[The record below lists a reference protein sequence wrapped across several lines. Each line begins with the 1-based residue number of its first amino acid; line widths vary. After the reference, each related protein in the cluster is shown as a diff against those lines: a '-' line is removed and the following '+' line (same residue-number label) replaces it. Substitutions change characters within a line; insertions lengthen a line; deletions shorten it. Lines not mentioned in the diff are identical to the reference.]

1 MRGGEVFSPFSLEV
15 YLLIIAI
22 LAGGKG
28 TRFGG
33 EKLLYPMLSDGKAL
47 IDVVYEKVSILGMPV
62 YIISGDDKKH
72 IYISRGYDVLVDNLL
87 IGPIGGILTALSYD
101 DALVVGGDM
110 PLIDEGLLKDII
122 RTGEYGK
129 KTVVPSHSGGLL
141 EPLCAL
147 YSRSIYDDM
156 KKYVKGGGRSIQYF
170 LKSSGSYVPYPVKD
184 LIPFYNIN
192 TKEDLK
198 NLTVYEDR

>member
-33 EKLLYPMLSDGKAL
+33 EKLLYPIFPEGKAL
-47 IDVVYEKVSILGMPV
+47 IDVVYEKVSALDMPV
-62 YIISGDDKKH
+62 YIITGEDKKH
-72 IYISRGYDVLVDNLL
+72 LYISRGYDVLVDNLL

-110 PLIDEGLLKDII
+110 PLIGAKLLRDII

-147 YSRSIYDDM
+147 YSRSIYEDM
-156 KKYVKGGGRSIQYF
+156 KKYVEGGGRSIQYF
-170 LKSSGSYVPYPVKD
+170 LKSSGSYVPFPVKD
-184 LIPFYNIN
+184 IKPFYNIN
-192 TKEDLK
+192 TREDL
-198 NLTVYEDR
+198 NSLIIYGDR

>member
-1 MRGGEVFSPFSLEV
+1 M
-15 YLLIIAI
+15 IIAI
-22 LAGGKG
+22 LAGGKA

-33 EKLLYPMLSDGKAL
+33 EKLLYPVFPDGKAL
-47 IDVVYEKVSILGMPV
+47 IDVVYENVLVLGIPIYV
-62 YIISGDDKKH
+62 ITGEDKKH
-72 IYISRGYDVLVDNLL
+72 LYLSRGYDILVDNLL

-110 PLIDEGLLKDII
+110 PLIGAKLLRDII

-147 YSRSIYDDM
+147 YSRSIYEDM
-156 KKYVKGGGRSIQYF
+156 KKYVEGGGRSIQYF
-170 LKSSGSYVPYPVKD
+170 LKSSGSYVPFPVKD
-184 LIPFYNIN
+184 IKPFYNIN
-192 TKEDLK
+192 TREDL
-198 NLTVYEDR
+198 NSLIIYGDR